1 MDAIAVTMAQV
12 SCPPHM
18 TQNTSKH
25 RQHTIQE
32 KKTWQTRK
40 NVSHETQ

>member
-25 RQHTIQE
+25 RQQTIQE
-32 KKTWQTRK
+32 KK
-40 NVSHETQ
+40 NVANTKKCQS